1 MPPRTVSAGEVR
13 LDLAVGPAEGTLP
26 FVVAVTAAAP
36 EDAVVAAALA
46 AAWSSGPDGIV
57 AAMEERAGLTVGGRA
72 GFHYCDPRAE
82 NPIPEGSVR
91 LFDRGEERLLSE
103 NDFET
108 LVVALAHFH
117 LAAAAGLHVSGP
129 AEEAL
134 RVWLGRRG

>member
-1 MPPRTVSAGEVR
+1 MPPKTAAAGGVR
-13 LDLAVGPAEGTLP
+13 LELAVGPAEGTLP
-26 FVVAVTAAAP
+26 FVVSVRSAAP
-36 EDAVVAAALA
+36 EGAVVAAALA
-46 AAWSSGPDGIV
+46 AAWSAGPDSLV
-57 AAMEERAGLTVGGRA
+57 AAMEERGGQTVGGRA
-72 GFHYCDPRAE
+72 GFQYCDPRAE

-91 LFDRGEERLLSE
+91 LFDGGGERLLSE